1 VKSHYIQYNHIYR
14 FCIESV
20 GTGNTG
26 VFILKAK
33 TKEEKVYHLLSDV
46 EDESKITPSDEKLDS
61 IQNLLKPVPRYSK
74 DSVKEPVPF
83 IVWVLVSVIGGL
95 GTAPLVPLM

>member
-1 VKSHYIQYNHIYR
+1 MLTFR
-14 FCIESV
+14 M
-20 GTGNTG
+20 
-26 VFILKAK
+26 K
-33 TKEEKVYHLLSDV
+33 TPVLPV
-46 EDESKITPSDEKLDS
+46 PTDS

-95 GTAPLVPLM
+95 GTAP

>member
-1 VKSHYIQYNHIYR
+1 M
-14 FCIESV
+14 
-20 GTGNTG
+20 
-26 VFILKAK
+26 K
-33 TKEEKVYHLLSDV
+33 TPVLPV
-46 EDESKITPSDEKLDS
+46 PTDS

-95 GTAPLVPLM
+95 GTAPLVPLMRHRLFYTIFRVSRYRL

>member
-1 VKSHYIQYNHIYR
+1 LSFSVCDWWVRNSTISASNVR

-46 EDESKITPSDEKLDS
+46 EDESNITPSDEKLS
-61 IQNLLKPVPRYSK
+61 LNQYNY
-74 DSVKEPVPF
+74 
-83 IVWVLVSVIGGL
+83 
-95 GTAPLVPLM
+95 